1 MKAKGMGL
9 VVVLALFCSL
19 NVSLAGEVAY
29 PTRPVEITTAAAPGG
44 GTDVGARAIAE
55 KAREYLGQEFIMINK
70 SGGGHR
76 TTMVF
81 ISKAKPDGYSLGSV
95 SDDPMVFMP
104 FTERINYKPLEYTF
118 LCNFGK
124 LDIGIYVLPDS
135 PFKTVKDMIEFARA
149 NPGKLS
155 IGIAEVHS
163 MVHVGLMALCQ
174 MEKLTVNFIPF
185 FGAAPTMM
193 AVLGGHVMVGGS
205 GASGFARQVRAK
217 QVRLLGLFSGERL
230 EEYPGVP
237 TFRELGYPGLVI
249 GGGYVILGH
258 KDLDKSVSAKLQG
271 AFKKAMETP
280 GFIKIATEAGIY
292 DKKIL
297 VGDELKAELTEKYN
311 RNEKLVKNLGIKPKE
326 VEEPAKK

>member
-1 MKAKGMGL
+1 MKTKGLGL
-9 VVVLALFCSL
+9 MVILVLFCCL

-29 PTRPVEITTAAAPGG
+29 PTRPVEITTAASPGG

-55 KAREYLGQEFIMINK
+55 KAREYLGQEFMVINK

-76 TTMVF
+76 TTMIF

-95 SDDPMVFMP
+95 SDDPMVFTP
-104 FTERINYKPLEYTF
+104 FTEKIHYKPLEYTF

-135 PFKTVKDMIEFARA
+135 PFKTIKDMIEFARA

-155 IGIAEVHS
+155 IGIAEVNS
-163 MVHVGLMALCQ
+163 MVHLGLMALCQ

-193 AVLGGHVMVGGS
+193 AVLGGHVMAGGS

-217 QVRLLGLFSGERL
+217 QVRLLSLFSGERL
-230 EEYPGVP
+230 DEYPGVP
-237 TFRELGYPGLVI
+237 TFKELGYPGLVLE
-249 GGGYVILGH
+249 GGYVILGH
-258 KDLDKSVSAKLQG
+258 KDLDKSVSTKLQG

-297 VGDELKAELTEKYN
+297 VGDELKADLTEKYN
-311 RNEKLVKNLGIKPKE
+311 RNEKLVKSLGIKPKE